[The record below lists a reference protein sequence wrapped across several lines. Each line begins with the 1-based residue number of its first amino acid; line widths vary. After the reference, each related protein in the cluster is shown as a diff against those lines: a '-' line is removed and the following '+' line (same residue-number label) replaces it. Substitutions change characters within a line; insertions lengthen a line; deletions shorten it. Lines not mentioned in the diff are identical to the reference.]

1 MVQNVEQRT
10 ETEQKMR
17 VEKTT
22 IVGWTSRGF
31 GQMQTIKN
39 EYANDRNSV
48 DQIVYKMDG
57 NQLR

>member
-1 MVQNVEQRT
+1 MGVA
-10 ETEQKMR
+10 
-17 VEKTT
+17 KTT

-39 EYANDRNSV
+39 ECANDRNSV